1 MRTILL
7 LPLAL
12 VAAAAAGCHATP
24 DGTEQTAFSVP
35 ARDLTLQQTETPQV
49 EVASPVEL
57 GRPVAERS
65 ATHRAPRSTWSR
77 PARRLQAAPPSSAPA
92 AVPAARVAAPKPPAA
107 VATSTASEAPD
118 PHALAPGQ
126 SVTIIPVSSASGSG
140 GPSGGADWTDQR
152 PDDAGRGTV
161 IHAGGHGGSCGGH
174 GSGRHGG
181 GGFRGLR

>member
-12 VAAAAAGCHATP
+12 AAAAAAGCHATP

-65 ATHRAPRSTWSR
+65 ATHRAPRSTRSR
-77 PARRLQAAPPSSAPA
+77 PAPRLEAAPPSAAPA
-92 AVPAARVAAPKPPAA
+92 AMREMSVAAPTPPASA
-107 VATSTASEAPD
+107 ATSTTSEAPD

-126 SVTIIPVSSASGSG
+126 SVTIIPVSSGSGSG
-140 GPSGGADWTDQR
+140 GGSGPDWTDQR

-161 IHAGGHGGSCGGH
+161 IHAGGHGGRCGGH